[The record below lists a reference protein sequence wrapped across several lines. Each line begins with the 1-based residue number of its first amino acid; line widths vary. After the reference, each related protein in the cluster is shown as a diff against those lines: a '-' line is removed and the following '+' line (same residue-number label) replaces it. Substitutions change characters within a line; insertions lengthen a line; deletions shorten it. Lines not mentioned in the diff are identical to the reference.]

1 VKSARIMEFGIF
13 VKFVLF
19 RGMLYVLLDLKEC
32 ESSWLYVAARLNTI
46 TLIKLIVINRYTLS
60 AVVL

>member
-1 VKSARIMEFGIF
+1 